1 MTPEKSR
8 NWRYSARQVF
18 GVILCRKPGVRVAA
32 GNRAKDMTAGHK
44 VNILIVDDDERKLLT
59 YEAILEQLGE
69 NLIKARSAD
78 EGLSF
83 LLKEDIGVVLL
94 DVSMPEVD
102 GFEFAEM
109 MRQHPRF
116 RETPIIFVSGI
127 NVTDLD
133 QMTGYERGAVDYIP
147 VPIRPELLRA
157 KVSVFAR
164 LHRTTRRL
172 QRMNQELDLL
182 SKRLLE
188 AQDAERRHIAREL
201 HDGLGQEL
209 SFAKIIIDT
218 AARSN
223 DVAEMRERAVEAGM
237 AIDVAL
243 QQVRSI
249 SYLLHPPLLD
259 ESGLGSALKLYVEGL
274 EKRSGIKATV
284 EIDPPDFPRLKP
296 EIETAVFRVVQESL
310 TNVVRHAQAQQARV
324 TLAARDGV
332 LVAAVRDDGKGLGLT
347 NGTNGSCPQR
357 VGVGISGMRQRAKE
371 LGGEFR
377 IQNANPGVLVEISVP
392 VQQSKAAARPA
403 SVTAS

>member
-1 MTPEKSR
+1 M
-8 NWRYSARQVF
+8 
-18 GVILCRKPGVRVAA
+18 
-32 GNRAKDMTAGHK
+32 
-44 VNILIVDDDERKLLT
+44 
-59 YEAILEQLGE
+59 
-69 NLIKARSAD
+69 
-78 EGLSF
+78 
-83 LLKEDIGVVLL
+83 
-94 DVSMPEVD
+94 
-102 GFEFAEM
+102 
-109 MRQHPRF
+109 
-116 RETPIIFVSGI
+116 
-127 NVTDLD
+127 
-133 QMTGYERGAVDYIP
+133 
-147 VPIRPELLRA
+147 
-157 KVSVFAR
+157 
-164 LHRTTRRL
+164 
-172 QRMNQELDLL
+172 
-182 SKRLLE
+182 
-188 AQDAERRHIAREL
+188 
-201 HDGLGQEL
+201 
-209 SFAKIIIDT
+209 
-218 AARSN
+218 
-223 DVAEMRERAVEAGM
+223 
-237 AIDVAL
+237 
-243 QQVRSI
+243 
-249 SYLLHPPLLD
+249 LHPPLLD

>member
-1 MTPEKSR
+1 MT
-8 NWRYSARQVF
+8 SAE
-18 GVILCRKPGVRVAA
+18 
-32 GNRAKDMTAGHK
+32 K

-59 YEAILEQLGE
+59 YEAVLEQLGE

-78 EGLSF
+78 EGLAV
-83 LLKEDIGVVLL
+83 LLKEDIGMVLL
-94 DVSMPEVD
+94 DVSMPGVD

-133 QMTGYERGAVDYIP
+133 QLTGYERGALDYIS
-147 VPIRPELLRA
+147 VPIKPELLRA

-172 QRMNQELDLL
+172 QKMNEELDQL
-182 SKRLLE
+182 SNRLLE
-188 AQDAERRHIAREL
+188 AQDAERRHLAREL

-218 AARSN
+218 GVRSN
-223 DVAEMRERAVEAGM
+223 DIEEMRERATEAGV
-237 AIDVAL
+237 AIDRAL

-274 EKRSGIKATV
+274 ENRGAIKASV
-284 EIDPPDFPRLKP
+284 EIDPATFPRLKP

-310 TNVVRHAQAQQARV
+310 TNVVRHARAQQAWV
-324 TLAARDGV
+324 TLASRDGV
-332 LVAAVRDDGKGLGLT
+332 LVAAVRDDGKGLTEGA
-347 NGTNGSCPQR
+347 NGSCPHKI
-357 VGVGISGMRQRAKE
+357 GVGISGMRQRAKE

-377 IQNANPGVLVEISVP
+377 IQNANPGVLVEITVP
-392 VQQSKAAARPA
+392 VQLRSSTNKPAAM
-403 SVTAS
+403 TAS

>member
-1 MTPEKSR
+1 M
-8 NWRYSARQVF
+8 SA
-18 GVILCRKPGVRVAA
+18 AE
-32 GNRAKDMTAGHK
+32 K

-59 YEAILEQLGE
+59 YEAVLAQLGE
-69 NLIKARSAD
+69 NLIRARSAD
-78 EGLSF
+78 EGLAI
-83 LLKEDIGVVLL
+83 LLKEDISMVLL
-94 DVSMPEVD
+94 DVSMPGVD

-133 QMTGYERGAVDYIP
+133 QLTAYERGAVDYIP
-147 VPIRPELLRA
+147 VPIKPELLRA

-172 QRMNQELDLL
+172 QKMNRELDLL
-182 SKRLLE
+182 SNRLLE

-209 SFAKIIIDT
+209 TFAKLVTDT

-223 DVAEMRERAVEAGM
+223 DLEEMRKRAAEAGE
-237 AIDVAL
+237 AIDRAL

-249 SYLLHPPLLD
+249 SYLLYPPLLD

-274 EKRSGIKATV
+274 ETRGGIKAWV
-284 EIDPPDFPRLKP
+284 EIDPPNFPRLKP

-310 TNVVRHAQAQQARV
+310 TNVVRHAQAQQAWIS
-324 TLAARDGV
+324 LASRDGL
-332 LVAAVRDDGKGLGLT
+332 LVAAVRDDGKGLA
-347 NGTNGSCPQR
+347 NGTDGCGPQKI
-357 VGVGISGMRQRAKE
+357 GVGISGMRQRAKE
-371 LGGEFR
+371 LGGEFEIR
-377 IQNANPGVLVEISVP
+377 NANPGVLVEIRVP
-392 VQQSKAAARPA
+392 VQRRSAADKPLPVPA
-403 SVTAS
+403 S